1 MNPHNL
7 LVKWPISVSWS
18 SFVQKPLHEFFYNQ
32 IDKDHNIDK
41 RQRLAWKKDRF
52 VKSDLGGYMGKIT
65 EQELLTKK

>member
-7 LVKWPISVSWS
+7 LVKSPISVTWS
-18 SFVQKPLHEFFYNQ
+18 NVVQKPLHEFFKNEM
-32 IDKDHNIDK
+32 DKDNNIDK

-52 VKSDLGGYMGKIT
+52 VTSDLEGYMGKIT